1 MNGYEEFKKNINSLT
16 GIDLSLYKERQMR
29 RRIESLMNKNR
40 FENFESYSLELEK
53 HKKKIEK
60 DNSNLY
66 EEFLKHITI
75 NVSEFYRNPNQW
87 VVLEKII
94 LPEMIKRKNGKPLK
108 VWSSACSSGEEP
120 YSLVML
126 LSKFFDLNKIEVLA
140 TDLDKAI
147 IAKAKQGLYAINSL
161 KCLPKSF
168 IQMYFREVNGLYK
181 IDDKIKSRVSFKQMD
196 LLKDP
201 FPKGYDLILCR
212 NVIIYFTKES
222 KDILYNKF
230 NNSLVNDGILFVGCT
245 EQIMNPHIYNLK
257 SDQTFFYK
265 KYS

>member
-1 MNGYEEFKKNINSLT
+1 M
-16 GIDLSLYKERQMR
+16 
-29 RRIESLMNKNR
+29 
-40 FENFESYSLELEK
+40 ELEK

-161 KCLPKSF
+161 KCYQKSF
-168 IQMYFREVNGLYK
+168 IQ
-181 IDDKIKSRVSFKQMD
+181 
-196 LLKDP
+196 
-201 FPKGYDLILCR
+201 
-212 NVIIYFTKES
+212 IYF
-222 KDILYNKF
+222 
-230 NNSLVNDGILFVGCT
+230 
-245 EQIMNPHIYNLK
+245 
-257 SDQTFFYK
+257 
-265 KYS
+265 